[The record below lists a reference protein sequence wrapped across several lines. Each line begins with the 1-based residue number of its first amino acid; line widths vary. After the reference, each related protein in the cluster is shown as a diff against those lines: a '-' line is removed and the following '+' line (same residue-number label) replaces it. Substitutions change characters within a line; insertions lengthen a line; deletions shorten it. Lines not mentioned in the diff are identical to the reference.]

1 MAFVRRK
8 DSRPVI
14 DLSGPGGNVF
24 ALIGYGRNL
33 CRQLGTDPKAFSSE
47 MMAGDYRHA
56 LKTFDKHFGEY
67 VDLVGADLEDDE

>member
-8 DSRPVI
+8 ETRPVI
-14 DLSGPGGNVF
+14 DLDGPGGNVF

-33 CRQLGTDPKAFSSE
+33 CRQLGTDPKAFSAE
-47 MMAGDYRHA
+47 MMAGTYRDA

-67 VDLVGADLEDDE
+67 VDLVGGPDGDGE